1 MIEPPPRSKGLTL
14 FVVALALAVAARLLN
29 LI

>member
-14 FVVALALAVAARLLN
+14 FVVVVALAVAARILD